1 MRGEN
6 QSTDTKYATT
16 LISEA
21 LAEIRSGRITRAE
34 SILEH
39 ALVLLPKVCS
49 KEQDEAELRRRDG
62 PASFKAYVV
71 RGS

>member
-6 QSTDTKYATT
+6 QSVDTKYATT
-16 LISEA
+16 LIGEA
-21 LAEIRSGRITRAE
+21 LAEIRSGRIARAE

-49 KEQDEAELRRRDG
+49 REQEDAESKRAG
-62 PASFKAYVV
+62 KGFV
-71 RGS
+71 